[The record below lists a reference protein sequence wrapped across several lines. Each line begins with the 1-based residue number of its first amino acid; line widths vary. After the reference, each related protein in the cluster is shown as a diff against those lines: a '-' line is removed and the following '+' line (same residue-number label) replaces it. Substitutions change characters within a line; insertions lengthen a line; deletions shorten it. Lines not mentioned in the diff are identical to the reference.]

1 MAISFFLSKSV
12 LALELSL
19 ISPNNIEI
27 NNEFQTEINLDSE
40 EIYDVKIF
48 VHDSQDS
55 GVTRDEY
62 ISQIFNTQKD
72 IWQSSWNYLSG
83 SYPNERKYRLKV
95 LESPGNR
102 QICARVRKTGAD
114 SITSKCNSISISAS
128 NIEDPIDDN
137 NINSNDNEEKE
148 DNENNELDDNSV
160 NNANKINNKESKK
173 PPQRD
178 IEYDKI
184 RKTS

>member
-1 MAISFFLSKSV
+1 MKIVYSGTASKMFGTTKETHCTCLTKKAILSIIMFMAISFFLSKSV

-102 QICARVRKTGAD
+102 
-114 SITSKCNSISISAS
+114 
-128 NIEDPIDDN
+128 
-137 NINSNDNEEKE
+137 
-148 DNENNELDDNSV
+148 
-160 NNANKINNKESKK
+160 
-173 PPQRD
+173 
-178 IEYDKI
+178 
-184 RKTS
+184 